1 MSLCSLQVRE
11 DDASSLRRGGLCG
24 HAAGAFADV
33 PRKAWRQSCG
43 QEQNHFHQNLLF
55 VSRLTEGN
63 KPSLRKSY
71 SVGLL
76 VCVFTSMWLPTVGCI
91 RGSTLDVGGCGAERH
106 ASGCSGPGNRLCL
119 AEGRIP
125 GNSEEVDSLA
135 WQLSIMGVGSNT
147 RLSIRY

>member
-1 MSLCSLQVRE
+1 MDTLLELLQMYRE
-11 DDASSLRRGGLCG
+11 KPGDKVADKSRTIFTKTCCLLAVLLKATSRASVSPTPLVYWFVFSRQCGYRLWDAFGG
-24 HAAGAFADV
+24 
-33 PRKAWRQSCG
+33 
-43 QEQNHFHQNLLF
+43 N
-55 VSRLTEGN
+55 
-63 KPSLRKSY
+63 
-71 SVGLL
+71 
-76 VCVFTSMWLPTVGCI
+76 
-91 RGSTLDVGGCGAERH
+91 TLDVGGCGAERH